1 MSRYRSDLQMSS
13 RFDLQSINLP
23 TIADGLTAILF
34 SPVILPIAE
43 AVKQP
48 LVQSTIKEGIAISER
63 YQNAMSEIAESWEKA
78 TNTSQKPRETISSQ
92 SHLKNGKSD
101 AAKNFVHSISELNA
115 ELSRMTNGA
124 ADLRVIL
131 PVGLGLF
138 AIRQLIRQGWK
149 LDEIP
154 WYILAWYAVDTF
166 VKLNSE
172 EESQESQLVNVS
184 STTFSVTLQ
193 EQQNSD
199 SSNTYKG

>member
-13 RFDLQSINLP
+13 RFDIQSINLP

-43 AVKQP
+43 VVKKP

-63 YQNAMSEIAESWEKA
+63 YQNAMSEIAESWERA

-101 AAKNFVHSISELNA
+101 AAKNFVDGVSELNA
-115 ELSRMTNGA
+115 ELSRMTNGV

-138 AIRQLIRQGWK
+138 AIRQLVRQGWK

-154 WYILAWYAVDTF
+154 WYILAWYTVDTF

-172 EESQESQLVNVS
+172 EESQLVNVH
-184 STTFSVTLQ
+184 STTLVTLQ

-199 SSNTYKG
+199 SSNTHKG